1 MFQLLQLTIKSIH
14 LSDLSSLMIP
24 SQQSYL
30 ARELGLVDQEL
41 GERLETVIPSIN
53 KVSLQRDVRM
63 VTIWCAEDLP

>member
-1 MFQLLQLTIKSIH
+1 
-14 LSDLSSLMIP
+14 MIP